1 MLKLA
6 STADGGHV
14 YVSFDHSQ
22 EVEHLEFKGLGYFR
36 KALGMSDYRGY
47 FKSWIKR
54 PGPMLLGCMAENQ
67 LVAWCMFEKWDRN
80 DKDGT
85 PISVLRTIEVRPTD
99 RSKRIGLNLV
109 ALMANIVPG
118 HMATRPFSLKAKQF
132 FEKIGFI
139 SPPMESQLAF
149 ENRYGYL
156 LLPSVA
162 KRSFLKTVNQSQL
175 SLEAQNIEKCSLHLK
190 TQVLREEISH
200 HTGFGQAFLA
210 AVSKNGSESDVEKV
224 FIKSDTATIPCACGS
239 SSINFFTLT
248 SGEKEHLTVE
258 CSRCGDVWVTVPV

>member
-6 STADGGHV
+6 STADGGHL
-14 YVSFDHSQ
+14 YVSFEHAQ
-22 EVEHLEFKGLGYFR
+22 EVEYLVLRGLGYFR
-36 KALGMSDYRGY
+36 KALGMNDYRGS

-67 LVAWCMFEKWDRN
+67 LAAWCMFEKWDRN

-85 PISVLRTIEVRPTD
+85 PISVLRTIEVRPAD
-99 RSKRIGLNLV
+99 RGKRIGLNLV

-118 HMATRPFSLKAKQF
+118 HMATRPFSRSAKEF
-132 FEKIGFI
+132 FENIGFI
-139 SPPMESQLAF
+139 SPPKQSQIAF
-149 ENRYGYL
+149 ENRFGYL
-156 LLPSVA
+156 LLPSTA
-162 KRSFLKTVNQSQL
+162 KRSFLKAVQQSEL

-210 AVSKNGSESDVEKV
+210 AVSKNGSETDVDKV
-224 FIKSDTATIPCACGS
+224 FIKTDTATIPCSCGS
-239 SSINFFTLT
+239 SSIDFFTL
-248 SGEKEHLTVE
+248 SDGEQEHLMVE
-258 CSRCGDVWVTVPV
+258 CNGCGDVSVTVPV

>member
-6 STADGGHV
+6 STADSGHV
-14 YVSFDHSQ
+14 YVFFEHPK
-22 EVEHLEFKGLGYFR
+22 EVDYLELKGLGYFR
-36 KALGMSDYRGY
+36 KALGMDDYRGS
-47 FKSWIKR
+47 FGSWIKR

-67 LVAWCMFEKWDRN
+67 LVGWCMFEKWDRN

-99 RSKRIGLNLV
+99 RGKRIGLNLV

-118 HMATRPFSLKAKQF
+118 HMATRPFSPKAQQF

-139 SPPMESQLAF
+139 SPPKESQIAF

-156 LLPSVA
+156 LLPSVS
-162 KRSFLKTVNQSQL
+162 KRSFLKTVTQSLL
-175 SLEAQNIEKCSLHLK
+175 SLESQNIENCSRHLK
-190 TQVLREEISH
+190 TQVLREEITH

-210 AVSKNGSESDVEKV
+210 AVSKNGSETKVDKV

-239 SSINFFTLT
+239 SSIDFFNL
-248 SGEKEHLTVE
+248 SDGEREHLMVE
-258 CSRCGDVWVTVPV
+258 CNRCGEVWVTVPV